1 MVMDIVRRL
10 EAARTRTLGYFDL
23 SDEQLGRSY
32 APGKWPIRFILHHLA
47 DAETVLYDR
56 IRRIIS
62 EPRQVLWAFDQD
74 AWANAL
80 NYAQMPLDL
89 SRGMY
94 DAIRTRLIYHARL
107 HYEAD

>member
-1 MVMDIVRRL
+1 MDIVRRL

-74 AWANAL
+74 AWAKRL
-80 NYAQMPLDL
+80 NYSPLPIDL
-89 SRGMY
+89 SRR
-94 DAIRTRLIYHARL
+94 I
-107 HYEAD
+107 